1 METATIVEEKDM
13 TILCLNKNITSIET
27 SKEVFQKQLLQK
39 SAETTALS
47 KTLKTEID
55 SGNNVTILSK
65 INQDERIRLQE
76 LREKTE
82 TMNITENNKLVCSCQ
97 TKSYLKEDV
106 KPITTSKESFTTQVL
121 QLSDEISAFTVNLNN
136 ETELEMK

>member
-1 METATIVEEKDM
+1 M
-13 TILCLNKNITSIET
+13 
-27 SKEVFQKQLLQK
+27 LQK

-97 TKSYLKEDV
+97 TKSYLKKDV
-106 KPITTSKESFTTQVL
+106 KPITTS
-121 QLSDEISAFTVNLNN
+121 
-136 ETELEMK
+136 